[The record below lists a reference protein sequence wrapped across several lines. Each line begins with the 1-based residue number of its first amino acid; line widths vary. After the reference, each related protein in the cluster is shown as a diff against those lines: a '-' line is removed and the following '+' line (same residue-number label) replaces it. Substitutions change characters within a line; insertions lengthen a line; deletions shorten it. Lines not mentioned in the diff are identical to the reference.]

1 MSSIAGP
8 NPLEMLAY
16 NIALNIEDR
25 QIVYVGTGLPMVGA
39 MLAKK
44 THAPNITMVYESGG
58 QDPLEGD
65 MPWSVGCPFTFRKSP
80 MSMEMAI
87 SFGQCALG
95 YVDIAFQG
103 GAQID
108 MFGNVNTT
116 IIGTSENIKAVLPGS
131 GGGNDIGSLTEK
143 SVLVGLMTPDRFPER
158 VDFIT
163 TPGYLNGGDSREKAG
178 LLGGPVAVVTQVGI
192 FDFDPETRRMRIKGL
207 NPGMTVEIAQA
218 CVGFELLLPEGG
230 VPAIPA
236 PSDDIL
242 ECLRKHV
249 DPRKVFIKLP
259 PMR

>member
-1 MSSIAGP
+1 MTNVAP
-8 NPLEMLAY
+8 ANPLEMLAY
-16 NIALNIEDR
+16 NISLQIDDG

-87 SFGQCALG
+87 SFGQSAVG

-108 MFGNVNTT
+108 MYGNVNTSV
-116 IIGTSENIKAVLPGS
+116 IGSYGEGLKAILPGS

-143 SVLVGLMTPDRFPER
+143 SVLVGLMTPDRFPEK
-158 VDFIT
+158 VDFNT
-163 TPGYLNGGDSREKAG
+163 TPGYLDGGDSREKAG
-178 LLGGPVAVVTQVGI
+178 LLGGPIAAVTQVGV
-192 FDFDPETRRMRIKGL
+192 FDFDPDSKRMRIKGL

-218 CVGFELLLPEGG
+218 CAGFELL
-230 VPAIPA
+230 VPDNVETIPA
-236 PSDDIL
+236 PSDEVLTIL
-242 ECLRKHV
+242 RTQV
-249 DPRKVFIKLP
+249 DPRRVFTKMP
-259 PMR
+259 GM

>member
-1 MSSIAGP
+1 MSIKPA

-16 NIALNIEDR
+16 NISLMIEDG

-39 MLAKK
+39 MLAKR
-44 THAPNITMVYESGG
+44 THAKNITLVYESGG

-65 MPWSVGCPFTFRKSP
+65 MPWSVSCPFTFRKSP
-80 MSMEMAI
+80 SVLEMAT

-108 MFGNVNTT
+108 MYGNVNTSV
-116 IIGTSENIKAVLPGS
+116 IGSYESLKAILPGS

-143 SVLVGLMTPDRFPER
+143 SVLVGLQMPDRFPAK

-163 TPGYLNGGDSREKAG
+163 TPGYLSGGNSRAEAG
-178 LLGGPVAVVTQVGI
+178 LMGGPIAVITQVGTY
-192 FDFDPETRRMRIKGL
+192 DFEPVSKRMRIKAL

-218 CVGFELLLPEGG
+218 CTGFELL
-230 VPAIPA
+230 VPDEIPFVDP
-236 PSDDIL
+236 PSEEVLNIL
-242 ECLRKHV
+242 RNEV
-249 DPRKVFIKLP
+249 DPRGVFIRM
-259 PMR
+259 PM

>member
-1 MSSIAGP
+1 MSKIAP
-8 NPLEMLAY
+8 ANPLEMLAY
-16 NIALNIEDR
+16 NISLQIENG

-39 MLAKK
+39 LLAAK
-44 THAPNITMVYESGG
+44 THAPNITMVFESGG

-80 MSMEMAI
+80 MVQEMAS

-108 MFGNVNTT
+108 MYGNVNTSV
-116 IIGTSENIKAVLPGS
+116 IGSYGNLKAILPGS

-143 SVLVGLMTPDRFPER
+143 SVLVGLQTPDRFPEK

-163 TPGYLNGGDSREKAG
+163 TPGYLDGGDSREKAG
-178 LLGGPVAVVTQVGI
+178 LIGGPVAVVTQCGV
-192 FDFDPETRRMRIKGL
+192 FDFEPVSKRMRIKGL

-218 CVGFELLLPEGG
+218 CTGFELL
-230 VPAIPA
+230 VPDGEVPVIAA
-236 PSDDIL
+236 PSDEVL
-242 ECLRKHV
+242 ETLRNVV
-249 DPRKVFIKLP
+249 DPRRVFTKMP
-259 PMR
+259 GS

>member
-1 MSSIAGP
+1 MSKIAP
-8 NPLEMLAY
+8 ANPLEMLAY
-16 NIALNIEDR
+16 NISLQIENG

-39 MLAKK
+39 LLAAK

-80 MSMEMAI
+80 MVMEMAT

-108 MFGNVNTT
+108 MYGNVNTSV
-116 IIGTSENIKAVLPGS
+116 IGSYENLKSILPGS

-143 SVLVGLMTPDRFPER
+143 SVLVGLQTPDRFPAR

-163 TPGYLNGGDSREKAG
+163 TPGYLDGGDSREKAG
-178 LLGGPVAVVTQVGI
+178 LIGGPVAVVTQCGI
-192 FDFDPETRRMRIKGL
+192 FDFEPVSKRMRIKAL
-207 NPGMTVEIAQA
+207 NPGITVEIAQA
-218 CVGFELLLPEGG
+218 CTGFELL
-230 VPAIPA
+230 VPDEVHSIPV
-236 PSDDIL
+236 PSDEIL
-242 ECLRKHV
+242 EILRRDV
-249 DPRKVFIKLP
+249 DSRAVFTKMP
-259 PMR
+259 GS

>member
-1 MSSIAGP
+1 MSKIAP
-8 NPLEMLAY
+8 ANPLEMLAY
-16 NIALNIEDR
+16 NISLQIENG

-39 MLAKK
+39 LLAAK

-80 MSMEMAI
+80 MVMEMAT

-108 MFGNVNTT
+108 MYGNVNTSV
-116 IIGTSENIKAVLPGS
+116 IGSYENLKSILPGS

-143 SVLVGLMTPDRFPER
+143 SVLVGLQTPDRFPAR

-163 TPGYLNGGDSREKAG
+163 TPGYLDGGDSREKAG
-178 LLGGPVAVVTQVGI
+178 LIGGPVAVVTQCGI
-192 FDFDPETRRMRIKGL
+192 FDFEPVSKRMRIKAL
-207 NPGMTVEIAQA
+207 NPGITVEIAQA
-218 CVGFELLLPEGG
+218 CTGFELL
-230 VPAIPA
+230 VPDEVHSIPV
-236 PSDDIL
+236 PSDEIL
-242 ECLRKHV
+242 EILRRDV
-249 DPRKVFIKLP
+249 DPRGVFTKMP
-259 PMR
+259 GS

>member
-1 MSSIAGP
+1 
-8 NPLEMLAY
+8 MLAY
-16 NIALNIEDR
+16 NISLQIENG

-39 MLAKK
+39 LLAAK

-80 MSMEMAI
+80 MVMEMAT

-108 MFGNVNTT
+108 MYGNVNTSV
-116 IIGTSENIKAVLPGS
+116 IGSYENLKSILPGS

-143 SVLVGLMTPDRFPER
+143 SVLVGLQTPDRFPAR

-163 TPGYLNGGDSREKAG
+163 TPGYLDGGDSREKAG
-178 LLGGPVAVVTQVGI
+178 LIGGPVAVVTQCGI
-192 FDFDPETRRMRIKGL
+192 FDFEP
-207 NPGMTVEIAQA
+207 V
-218 CVGFELLLPEGG
+218 
-230 VPAIPA
+230 
-236 PSDDIL
+236 
-242 ECLRKHV
+242 
-249 DPRKVFIKLP
+249 
-259 PMR
+259 

>member
-1 MSSIAGP
+1 MSTVAP
-8 NPLEMLAY
+8 ANPLEMLAY
-16 NIALNIEDR
+16 NISLEIEDG

-44 THAPNITMVYESGG
+44 THAKNITLVYESGG

-80 MSMEMAI
+80 MSMEMAT
-87 SFGQCALG
+87 SFGQCAVG

-108 MFGNVNTT
+108 MYGNVNTSV
-116 IIGTSENIKAVLPGS
+116 IGSYENLKSILPGS

-143 SVLVGLMTPDRFPER
+143 SVLVGLQTPDRFPER

-163 TPGYLNGGDSREKAG
+163 TPGYLDGGDSREKAG
-178 LLGGPVAVVTQVGI
+178 LLGGPTAVVTQVGVY
-192 FDFDPETRRMRIKGL
+192 DFEPVSKRMRIKAL

-218 CVGFELLLPEGG
+218 CTGFELL
-230 VPAIPA
+230 VPDEIKFVPT
-236 PSDDIL
+236 PSDEIL
-242 ECLRKHV
+242 EILRKVV
-249 DPRKVFIKLP
+249 DPRGVFTKMP
-259 PMR
+259 GT

>member
-1 MSSIAGP
+1 MSNMEAP

-16 NIALNIEDR
+16 NISLQIDDG

-87 SFGQCALG
+87 SFGQCAAG

-108 MFGNVNTT
+108 MYGNVNTSV
-116 IIGTSENIKAVLPGS
+116 IGSFENPRAVLPGS

-143 SVLVGLMTPDRFPER
+143 SVLVGLMTPDRFPEK

-163 TPGYLNGGDSREKAG
+163 TPGYLTGGDSRQKAG
-178 LLGGPVAVVTQVGI
+178 LLGGPIAVVTQVGV
-192 FDFDPETRRMRIKGL
+192 FDFEPTSKRMRIKGL

-218 CVGFELLLPEGG
+218 CTGFELL
-230 VPAIPA
+230 VPSGEMPVIPA
-236 PSDDIL
+236 PSDNIL
-242 ECLRKHV
+242 EVLRNQV
-249 DPRKVFIKLP
+249 DPRKVFIKFP
-259 PMR
+259 PR

>member
-1 MSSIAGP
+1 MSNITDP

-16 NIALNIEDR
+16 NIALNIEDG

-108 MFGNVNTT
+108 MYGNVNTT
-116 IIGTSENIKAVLPGS
+116 IIGTYENIKAVLPGS

-163 TPGYLNGGDSREKAG
+163 TPGYLDGGDSRKKAG
-178 LLGGPVAVVTQVGI
+178 LLGGPVAVVTQVGV
-192 FDFDPETRRMRIKGL
+192 FDFEPKTRRMRIKGL
-207 NPGMTVEIAQA
+207 NPGMSVEIAQA
-218 CVGFELLLPEGG
+218 CVGFELLVPEGG
-230 VPAIPA
+230 VSEIPA
-236 PSDDIL
+236 PSNEIL
-242 ECLRKHV
+242 ACLRKQV
-249 DPRKVFIKLP
+249 DPREVFIKFP
-259 PMR
+259 PKR

>member
-1 MSSIAGP
+1 MSKIAP
-8 NPLEMLAY
+8 ANPLEMLAY
-16 NIALNIEDR
+16 NISLQIENG

-39 MLAKK
+39 LLAAK

-80 MSMEMAI
+80 MVMEMAT

-108 MFGNVNTT
+108 MYGNVNTSV
-116 IIGTSENIKAVLPGS
+116 IGSYENLKSILPGS

-143 SVLVGLMTPDRFPER
+143 SVLVGLQTPDRFPAR

-163 TPGYLNGGDSREKAG
+163 TPGYLDGGDSREKAG
-178 LLGGPVAVVTQVGI
+178 L
-192 FDFDPETRRMRIKGL
+192 IKAL
-207 NPGMTVEIAQA
+207 NPGITVEIAQA
-218 CVGFELLLPEGG
+218 CTGFELL
-230 VPAIPA
+230 VPDEVHSIPV
-236 PSDDIL
+236 PSDEIL
-242 ECLRKHV
+242 EILRRDV
-249 DPRKVFIKLP
+249 DSRAVFTKMP
-259 PMR
+259 GS

>member
-1 MSSIAGP
+1 MSKTAP
-8 NPLEMLAY
+8 ANPLEMLAY
-16 NIALNIEDR
+16 NISLQIENG

-39 MLAKK
+39 LLAAK
-44 THAPNITMVYESGG
+44 THAPHITMVYESGG

-80 MSMEMAI
+80 MVMEMAA

-108 MFGNVNTT
+108 MYGNVNTSV
-116 IIGTSENIKAVLPGS
+116 IGSYDNLKSILPGS

-143 SVLVGLMTPDRFPER
+143 SVLVGLQTPDRFPAR

-163 TPGYLNGGDSREKAG
+163 TPGYLDGGDSREKAG
-178 LLGGPVAVVTQVGI
+178 LIGGPVAVVTQCGV
-192 FDFDPETRRMRIKGL
+192 FDFEPVSKRMRIKAL

-218 CVGFELLLPEGG
+218 CTGFELL
-230 VPAIPA
+230 VPDEVVTIPV
-236 PSDDIL
+236 PSEEIL
-242 ECLRKHV
+242 EILRRDV
-249 DPRKVFIKLP
+249 DARAVFTKMP
-259 PMR
+259 GS